1 MRELWWSPTGNQVLF
16 KSGSK
21 YFRVGDHGHAGYS
34 ELPAGS
40 VRLVPAVDRNADP
53 EAWLADQLAQL
64 PTLPDVSAM
73 VRDGWGMT
81 PGSAEFEAVQ
91 KLAQEYGEMCTA
103 CALADHEDLT
113 IVTKDEGGLHVLVG
127 GVEVRPL
134 AEVFPDGGTALREM
148 GAGPLAVVHG
158 LDDDEVVR

>member
-1 MRELWWSPTGNQVLF
+1 MAEQ
-16 KSGSK
+16 
-21 YFRVGDHGHAGYS
+21 
-34 ELPAGS
+34 
-40 VRLVPAVDRNADP
+40 NADP

-64 PTLPDVSAM
+64 PALPDVSAM

-103 CALADHEDLT
+103 RALADYEELT
-113 IVTKDEGGLHVLVG
+113 IVTKDEDLLRVLVG

-134 AEVFPDGGTALREM
+134 AEVFPDGGKALRET